1 MEKAKFVLSKKK
13 VLEQFDKAKGLA
25 DFVSYSSKTNQIVT
39 KILEEKTQF
48 YSDQYMNPYLA
59 ASRMYVDDII
69 RPRETRKAI
78 FQALEMLADKEED
91 RPYKKHSNI
100 PL

>member
-1 MEKAKFVLSKKK
+1 MAAGETPEEK
-13 VLEQFDKAKGLA
+13 Q
-25 DFVSYSSKTNQIVT
+25 
-39 KILEEKTQF
+39 KILAEKTQF

-59 ASRMYVDDII
+59 ANRMYVDDII
-69 RPRETRKAI
+69 FPRETRKAI
-78 FQALEMLADKEED
+78 FQALEMLTDKEEE